1 MKFPQYLAPL
11 ATVAAIGVLATGA
24 AHAGGFKLRSADIK
38 PGGRIADE
46 QVFEGFGCTG
56 KNVSPALAWSGAPA
70 GTKSFALLVH
80 DPDAPTGG
88 AGWWH
93 WVVTNI
99 PADAGELPKG
109 AGKADG
115 SGLAGGAQ
123 QIRTDFGDPGWGGP
137 CPPVGD
143 KPHRYQF
150 TLHALKVEKLEL
162 PADAT
167 ASLAGFMINANSIGK
182 AKLTGKFGRKK

>member
-1 MKFPQYLAPL
+1 MNRMQRYSVVF
-11 ATVAAIGVLATGA
+11 AASFVFAGA
-24 AHAGGFKLRSADIK
+24 AYAGPFKLTSDDIK
-38 PGGRIADE
+38 PNGTIADE

-56 KNVSPALAWSGAPA
+56 KNVSPALKWSGAPA

-99 PADAGELPKG
+99 PADVTELPKG

-115 SGLAGGAQ
+115 SAMKGGALQ
-123 QIRTDFGDPGWGGP
+123 VRTDFGGPGWGGP

-143 KPHRYQF
+143 KAHRYNF
-150 TLHALKVEKLEL
+150 TLHALKVDRLDL
-162 PADAT
+162 PKDAG
-167 ASLAGFMINANSIGK
+167 ASLTGFMVNANSIGK
-182 AKLTGKFGRKK
+182 ATLTGKFGRTK

>member
-1 MKFPQYLAPL
+1 MTRTRLCS
-11 ATVAAIGVLATGA
+11 AAIAVSFALAGT
-24 AHAGGFKLRSADIK
+24 AHAGGFKLDSSDIK
-38 PGGRIADE
+38 PNGTIAEE

-56 KNVSPALAWSGAPA
+56 KNISPELKWSGAPA

-93 WVVTNI
+93 WLVTNI
-99 PADAGELPKG
+99 PANATGLPKG

-115 SGLAGGAQ
+115 SALPVGAQ
-123 QIRTDFGDPGWGGP
+123 QVRTDFGGPGWGGP

-143 KPHRYQF
+143 RAHRYNF
-150 TLHALKVEKLEL
+150 TLHALKVDKLDL
-162 PADAT
+162 PQDAS

-182 AKLTGKFGRKK
+182 ATLTGKYGRPKQ